1 MKHAS
6 IRELFDYW
14 NARRGRRS
22 APERAEIEPGAIRRV
37 LADTFILSFEPN
49 AGHPFRI
56 AGTRVCAL
64 FNRELKGEAFL
75 DLWSIASRADVR
87 DLAAIVADESVGVV
101 ASATGRRADEP
112 GSGRVSPAR
121 SRASSDALCA
131 RTLELPRWPLAPL
144 ASAASA
150 GGAPLRLELLLLPLR
165 HGQTDARFLG
175 ALVPCEVPAWLG
187 TSALTGLVLGTHR
200 YVGEAV
206 APLAGADRR
215 LPRAALA
222 SGASGDPKERVKH
235 GFTVYEGGQ
244 S

>member
-22 APERAEIEPGAIRRV
+22 APERADIEPGAIRRV
-37 LADTFILSFEPN
+37 LADTFILAFEPRM
-49 AGHPFRI
+49 GHPFRI

-64 FNRELKGEAFL
+64 FNRELKGAAFL
-75 DLWSIASRADVR
+75 DLWSITSRADLR

-101 ASATGRRADEP
+101 ASATGR
-112 GSGRVSPAR
+112 
-121 SRASSDALCA
+121 
-131 RTLELPRWPLAPL
+131 
-144 ASAASA
+144 SAA
-150 GGAPLRLELLLLPLR
+150 GAALRLELLLLPLR

-175 ALVPCEVPAWLG
+175 ALVPCEVPPWLG
-187 TSALTGLVLGTHR
+187 ASPLGGLVLGTHR
-200 YVGEAV
+200 FV
-206 APLAGADRR
+206 
-215 LPRAALA
+215 
-222 SGASGDPKERVKH
+222 GASVVPLRPAATRTPREGGSVRH